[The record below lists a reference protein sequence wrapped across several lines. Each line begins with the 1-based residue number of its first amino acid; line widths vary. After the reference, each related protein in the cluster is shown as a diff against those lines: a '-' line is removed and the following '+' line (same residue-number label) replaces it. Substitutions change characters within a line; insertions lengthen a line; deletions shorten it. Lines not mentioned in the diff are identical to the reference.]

1 MPIPSNIIE
10 DLVSGK
16 EDVING
22 FLINL
27 NKAIIRQL
35 AHDEKVI
42 LDEARVVLGKVTS
55 FAQSYLLERF
65 KGERF

>member
-55 FAQSYLLERF
+55 FAQSY
-65 KGERF
+65 

>member
-10 DLVSGK
+10 DLVNGK

-27 NKAIIRQL
+27 NKAIIKQL

-42 LDEARVVLGKVTS
+42 LDEARVVLRPIIS
-55 FAQSYLLERF
+55 
-65 KGERF
+65 